1 MTALVTGGTGFLG
14 TSLVARL
21 LARGKTDLRCL
32 VRQGSDVSAL
42 DAVIAKHPKAKVER
56 FVGSIGSV
64 DGAARVVEGCDT
76 IYHLAAAMGG
86 APADLFLN
94 TVVTTKNL
102 YEGILKT
109 TPREKRPRVILV
121 SSFGVY
127 GVADL
132 PRGTVVDEFTPL
144 EAHPERRDPYSQAK
158 LRQEKLA
165 WDYQAREG
173 IPVTVARPGVI
184 YGPRGGAFSARVG
197 LGLFGIFLHLGGRN
211 TLPLTYVDNCAEAI
225 ALLGDK
231 RESAGQV
238 YNVVDD
244 DLVGADEYLR
254 RYKKNVRSLR
264 SVTLPYPI
272 TVLMSHAVQ
281 RYSRASKGQLPAV
294 FTPYKTATTWKG
306 NRFSNAKL
314 KAAGWRPIVTTK
326 EGLDQT
332 FEYLKARAS

>member
-14 TSLVARL
+14 TALVARL
-21 LARGKTDLRCL
+21 LARGRTDLRCL

-42 DAVIAKHPKAKVER
+42 DAVAAKHPGAKVER
-56 FVGSIGSV
+56 FVGSIASA
-64 DGAARVVEGCDT
+64 DAAARAVEGCDT
-76 IYHLAAAMGG
+76 IFHLAAAMGG

-94 TVVTTKNL
+94 TVVATKNL
-102 YEGILKT
+102 YEGILRT
-109 TPREKRPRVILV
+109 TKPGARPHVVLV

-132 PRGTVVDEFTPL
+132 PRGAIVDESTQL
-144 EAHPERRDPYSQAK
+144 ESHPERRDPYSQAK
-158 LRQEKLA
+158 LRQEKLC
-165 WDYQAREG
+165 WEYQQRDG

-197 LGLFGIFLHLGGRN
+197 LGLFGVFLHLGGRN

-225 ALLGDK
+225 AILG
-231 RESAGQV
+231 EEPQTAGQV

-244 DLVGADEYLR
+244 DLVACDEYLR

-264 SVTLPYPI
+264 SVSLPYPL
-272 TVLMSHAVQ
+272 TLLMSHAVQ
-281 RYSRASKGQLPAV
+281 RYHRVSKGQLPAV

-306 NRFSNAKL
+306 NRFSNEKL
-314 KAAGWRPIVTTK
+314 KTVGWRPIVSTR
-326 EGLDQT
+326 EGLERT
-332 FEYLKARAS
+332 FDYLKTRAS